1 MRPEDSV
8 KETIDER
15 ILNLLGLEDVFD
27 IDYDTYLTLLREK
40 LIEGRMVDSKLS
52 TEETVLLTDE
62 FKRVKGN
69 TGRFKINSKKFTSE
83 NISSS
88 NLLKIS
94 KKSFYPIKPLTPVMG
109 QDNSGALVK
118 VVSSITK
125 SLDTIVKDLGS
136 QNKFLQDSEK
146 GDRKKREDEKRRKR
160 EVGLEKGIGKI
171 VSVASKMLT
180 PIRGIMDKI
189 WNFIFYTLLGRA
201 FVKFTDWFNDPK
213 NKDKVETLTRF
224 LKDWWP
230 SLLGAFV
237 LFATPFGAFVRS
249 FIGTVVKL
257 TARLAKFAI
266 PKLTQVAAKNPKAA
280 ALIAAGTATAGAGIY
295 MQSQREKRDKE
306 LQKTDPNYGK
316 TPSPIKSIIDFGSM
330 GGMQY
335 NNGGIVPVNN
345 NSNKDNKIITRYTAG
360 GIVPVNNI
368 SNISN
373 SNISN
378 ISSKDNK
385 IITRYTAGGIVP
397 TFEGGGTID
406 DSTGL
411 QITGA
416 GEDTQLIAAKPG
428 EIVIPTETVDKYGA
442 PFFMKL
448 IRSSGKSGI
457 PKMVNNIQLAKD
469 GGIVGGMMSGIGGA
483 GSIGGGIVGGMMSG
497 IGRMFGNKSDTKIK
511 KPSWYGP
518 APIYDHKTPTVKAI
532 LKTLK
537 VAEGTIK
544 GKNPYDVVYGGSSI
558 PVSKMTV
565 KELIDTQMSDRL
577 PKRFGGGRAPWPKGS
592 VASGAYQFMPDT
604 LKQLITM
611 NVLRP
616 SDTMNAETQDR
627 AAWALMERRGVNLH
641 QLKSQGLSRG
651 ILNTLGYEWASLPNL
666 KGKSHYNQPVKS
678 AELLQNVYNQSLNL
692 TNKPSPISEVKQKNN
707 PNLKF
712 GAQAKLNPVPPPN
725 TSGKSSF
732 IQLPDIHQ
740 SSGNQVSSNSG
751 TKLPHI
757 AGKFTETQKIN
768 ASIYGIT

>member
-27 IDYDTYLTLLREK
+27 IDYDTYLSLLREK
-40 LIEGRMVDSKLS
+40 LLEGRMVDSKLS
-52 TEETVLLTDE
+52 TEEIVLLTDE

-69 TGRFKINSKKFTSE
+69 VGRFKIDSKKFTSE

-118 VVSSITK
+118 VFSSITK

-160 EVGLEKGIGKI
+160 EAGLEKGIGKI

-213 NKDKVETLTRF
+213 NKDKVETLKRF

-266 PKLTQVAAKNPKAA
+266 PKLIQFAAKNP
-280 ALIAAGTATAGAGIY
+280 LIAAGAVTGIAAGAGY
-295 MQSQREKRDKE
+295 MMEQNRMNEIAKKQGTQPEKRGQGNLWNE
-306 LQKTDPNYGK
+306 VGK
-316 TPSPIKSIIDFGSM
+316 AFNPGQLGM
-330 GGMQY
+330 GG
-335 NNGGIVPVNN
+335 V
-345 NSNKDNKIITRYTAG
+345 SITGLR
-360 GIVPVNNI
+360 N
-368 SNISN
+368 
-373 SNISN
+373 
-378 ISSKDNK
+378 
-385 IITRYTAGGIVP
+385 GGIVP

-469 GGIVGGMMSGIGGA
+469 GGIVGGMMSGIG
-483 GSIGGGIVGGMMSG
+483 
-497 IGRMFGNKSDTKIK
+497 RMFGTKSNTQIT

-518 APIYDHKTPTVKAI
+518 SPIHDHKTPTVKAI
-532 LKTLK
+532 LKTIQT
-537 VAEGTIK
+537 AEGTIK

-627 AAWALMERRGVNLH
+627 AAWALIERRGVNLH
-641 QLKSQGLSRG
+641 QLKSQGLSKG
-651 ILNTLGYEWASLPNL
+651 ILNTLGGEWASLPNL
-666 KGKSHYNQPVKS
+666 QGKSHYNQPVKA
-678 AELLQNVYNQSLNL
+678 AEFLQNVYNQSLNL

-707 PNLKF
+707 SNLKF

-725 TSGKSSF
+725 MSGKSSV

-740 SSGNQVSSNSG
+740 SSGKQVSSSSG

>member
-69 TGRFKINSKKFTSE
+69 TGRFKIDSKKFTSE

-146 GDRKKREDEKRRKR
+146 GDRKKREDEKRRKK

-237 LFATPFGAFVRS
+237 LFATPFGTFVRS
-249 FIGTVVKL
+249 FIGNVVKL

-266 PKLTQVAAKNPKAA
+266 PKLTQFAAKNP
-280 ALIAAGTATAGAGIY
+280 LIAAGAVTGIAAGAGY
-295 MQSQREKRDKE
+295 MMEQNRMNEIAKKQGTQPEKRGQGNLWNE
-306 LQKTDPNYGK
+306 VGK
-316 TPSPIKSIIDFGSM
+316 AFNPGQLGM
-330 GGMQY
+330 GGM
-335 NNGGIVPVNN
+335 
-345 NSNKDNKIITRYTAG
+345 SITGHR
-360 GIVPVNNI
+360 N
-368 SNISN
+368 
-373 SNISN
+373 
-378 ISSKDNK
+378 
-385 IITRYTAGGIVP
+385 GGIVP

-469 GGIVGGMMSGIGGA
+469 
-483 GSIGGGIVGGMMSG
+483 GGIVGGMMSG

>member
-237 LFATPFGAFVRS
+237 LFATPFGTFVRS
-249 FIGTVVKL
+249 FIGNVVKL

-266 PKLTQVAAKNPKAA
+266 PKLTQFAAKNP
-280 ALIAAGTATAGAGIY
+280 LIAAGAVTGIAAGAGY
-295 MQSQREKRDKE
+295 MMEQNRMNEIAKKQGTQPEKRGQGNLWNE
-306 LQKTDPNYGK
+306 VGK
-316 TPSPIKSIIDFGSM
+316 AFNPGQLGM
-330 GGMQY
+330 GGM
-335 NNGGIVPVNN
+335 
-345 NSNKDNKIITRYTAG
+345 SITGHR
-360 GIVPVNNI
+360 N
-368 SNISN
+368 
-373 SNISN
+373 
-378 ISSKDNK
+378 
-385 IITRYTAGGIVP
+385 GGIVP

-469 GGIVGGMMSGIGGA
+469 
-483 GSIGGGIVGGMMSG
+483 GGIVGGMMSG

>member
-52 TEETVLLTDE
+52 TEEIVLLTDE

-69 TGRFKINSKKFTSE
+69 VGRFKIDSKKFTSE

-118 VVSSITK
+118 VFSSITK

-160 EVGLEKGIGKI
+160 EAGLEKGIGKI

-180 PIRGIMDKI
+180 PIRGILDKI

-257 TARLAKFAI
+257 TARLSKFAI
-266 PKLTQVAAKNPKAA
+266 PKLTQFAAKNPKAA

-345 NSNKDNKIITRYTAG
+345 NSNKDNKIITRH
-360 GIVPVNNI
+360 
-368 SNISN
+368 
-373 SNISN
+373 
-378 ISSKDNK
+378 
-385 IITRYTAGGIVP
+385 TAGGIVP

-469 GGIVGGMMSGIGGA
+469 GGIVGGMMR
-483 GSIGGGIVGGMMSG
+483 G
-497 IGRMFGNKSDTKIK
+497 IGRMFGTKSNTQIT

-518 APIYDHKTPTVKAI
+518 SPIHDHKTPTVKAI
-532 LKTLK
+532 LKTIQT
-537 VAEGTIK
+537 AEGTIK

-627 AAWALMERRGVNLH
+627 AAWALIERRGVNLH
-641 QLKSQGLSRG
+641 QLKSQGLSKG
-651 ILNTLGYEWASLPNL
+651 ILNTLGREWASLPNL
-666 KGKSHYNQPVKS
+666 QGKSHYNQPVKA
-678 AELLQNVYNQSLNL
+678 AEFLQNVYNQSLNL

-707 PNLKF
+707 SNLKF

-725 TSGKSSF
+725 MSGKSSV

-740 SSGNQVSSNSG
+740 SSGKQVSSSSG

>member
-146 GDRKKREDEKRRKR
+146 GDRKKREDEKRKKR
-160 EVGLEKGIGKI
+160 EAGLEKGIGKI

-237 LFATPFGAFVRS
+237 LFATPFGTFVRS
-249 FIGTVVKL
+249 FIGNVVKL

-266 PKLTQVAAKNPKAA
+266 PKLTQFAAKNP
-280 ALIAAGTATAGAGIY
+280 LIAAGAVTGIAAGAGY
-295 MQSQREKRDKE
+295 MMEQNRMNEIAKKQGTQPEKRGQGNLWNE
-306 LQKTDPNYGK
+306 VGK
-316 TPSPIKSIIDFGSM
+316 AFNPGQLGM
-330 GGMQY
+330 GGM
-335 NNGGIVPVNN
+335 
-345 NSNKDNKIITRYTAG
+345 SITGHR
-360 GIVPVNNI
+360 N
-368 SNISN
+368 
-373 SNISN
+373 
-378 ISSKDNK
+378 
-385 IITRYTAGGIVP
+385 GGIVP

-469 GGIVGGMMSGIGGA
+469 
-483 GSIGGGIVGGMMSG
+483 GGIVGGMMSG

-725 TSGKSSF
+725 MSGKSSF